1 MVKLSLPE
9 ALTILG
15 LPNDVGSQSGS
26 GLPTEEEVKKAYRKM
41 AIKTHPDKNR
51 NDPVSNRILYLYVDD
66 IYVCICI
73 WI

>member
-1 MVKLSLPE
+1 MVKLSLSE

-15 LPNDVGSQSGS
+15 LPNDVESQSGS

-51 NDPVSNRILYLYVDD
+51 NDPVRNRSLYLYVDD
-66 IYVCICI
+66 IYVYLCI
-73 WI
+73 